1 MKMSTFS
8 LAISKQAVAEMEPVV
23 FDGPVTIVDT
33 AEQLDAALADLC
45 AHSLVGFDTET
56 KPSFKKGCVNKVAL
70 MQLSTDTH
78 NYLIRLNK
86 LGIPAGLR
94 EFLENPAITKVGL
107 SVHDDFSVM
116 RRTEPI
122 EPQGFIELQHYV
134 RDFHI
139 ADSSLQK
146 IYAIVFG
153 KRISK
158 KQRLTNWEAAEL
170 TVSQQH
176 YAALDSWA
184 CLHIYRHLQAGKFDP
199 QSSPFRVVPEPEES
213 HAADEN

>member
-33 AEQLDAALADLC
+33 PEQLDAALADLRSH
-45 AHSLVGFDTET
+45 ALVGFDTET

-86 LGIPAGLR
+86 LGIPAPLR

-116 RRTEPI
+116 RRTEPV
-122 EPQGFIELQHYV
+122 EPQCLGG
-134 RDFHI
+134 
-139 ADSSLQK
+139 ASS
-146 IYAIVFG
+146 
-153 KRISK
+153 
-158 KQRLTNWEAAEL
+158 
-170 TVSQQH
+170 
-176 YAALDSWA
+176 
-184 CLHIYRHLQAGKFDP
+184 
-199 QSSPFRVVPEPEES
+199 SSS
-213 HAADEN
+213 TTCATSA

>member
-33 AEQLDAALADLC
+33 PEQLDAALADLRSH
-45 AHSLVGFDTET
+45 ALVGFDTET

-86 LGIPAGLR
+86 LGIPAPLR

-116 RRTEPI
+116 RRTEPV
-122 EPQGFIELQHYV
+122 EPRGFIELQHYV
-134 RDFHI
+134 RDFRI

-158 KQRLTNWEAAEL
+158 KQRLTNWEAPEL
-170 TVSQQH
+170 TVPQQH

-184 CLHIYRHLQAGKFDP
+184 CLHIYRHLHSGAFDP
-199 QSSPFRVVPEPEES
+199 ASSPFRVVPEPAETP
-213 HAADEN
+213 AADED